1 MKYSNLIF
9 RSILLIFLNI
19 VLRVFNQCANEDLTL
34 ATLALWGGVHPMLK
48 TLPTDWECSV
58 SYGLLHSPESAEHVR
73 EFLEAIEEVLDEQLL
88 EGQ

>member
-1 MKYSNLIF
+1 MGWSSSHVKDTSNRLGMF
-9 RSILLIFLNI
+9 
-19 VLRVFNQCANEDLTL
+19 
-34 ATLALWGGVHPMLK
+34 G
-48 TLPTDWECSV
+48 